1 MLPDISI
8 SIEEMNTKT
17 FESIRGIASRQRV
30 DASLYQSTGASGKSA
45 RAGGASKAAAAA
57 GAGSAPEMAGA
68 GEEAEA
74 GGKSGKGADTMFY
87 RITCRDNGC
96 GMPHERIPDSA
107 CKERDSLACRTTPS
121 FSQGS
126 MYLLAHPV
134 PAGSAGASAR
144 GIKVRRAP
152 DAREIWPRR
161 QDGSHLGE
169 EVDRL

>member
-1 MLPDISI
+1 VLPDISI

-30 DASLYQSTGASGKSA
+30 DTSLYQSTGGAASGKSA

-57 GAGSAPEMAGA
+57 AGAGSAPDMTGA

-107 CKERDSLACRTTPS
+107 
-121 FSQGS
+121 F
-126 MYLLAHPV
+126 
-134 PAGSAGASAR
+134 
-144 GIKVRRAP
+144 
-152 DAREIWPRR
+152 
-161 QDGSHLGE
+161 
-169 EVDRL
+169 